1 MSAML
6 EVRNVSKHFGSL
18 VAVQDVSLT
27 VAKGEL
33 RAIIGPNGAGKTTFF
48 NMISGFFPP
57 TKGDIVFDGEVVTK
71 QTVAARV
78 ASGMART
85 FQITEIFPELSVREN
100 VRIAQESADGYRL
113 HMWVSRA
120 ETARVMREV
129 DELMTVTGLDGK
141 ADRLVGELSHG
152 DQRAAEIAMALALRP
167 RLLLLD
173 EPTAGH
179 GRTGDLSCRRA
190 DPSAAQGQQL
200 YDCIDRA
207 RHAGGV
213 QPGGSHHGAG
223 RGQDAG
229 RWHAAGDRRGSARAG
244 GVSGE
249 GRMNA
254 LEAEGLNTF
263 YGKSHILHDVGLT
276 VAEGRITTLLGRNGA
291 GKSTT
296 LRSLVGLTPPRSGH
310 VRVFGQETTRLP
322 TYRIA
327 ALGVGYVPEG
337 RRIFANLTVDENL
350 QVPLERPGPFT
361 IPRIYQLFPR
371 LAERKQNRGRQLS
384 GGEQEMLSIARAL
397 LLNPRLLILDE
408 PSQGLAPL
416 IVREVF
422 RIVAQMRT
430 EGISVLLV
438 EQNVRVALE
447 VADDAYV
454 IENGQI
460 VYTGLAAELGA
471 DEERIQALA
480 GASAEEW
487 HLDEMLPT

>member
-1 MSAML
+1 MS
-6 EVRNVSKHFGSL
+6 
-18 VAVQDVSLT
+18 
-27 VAKGEL
+27 
-33 RAIIGPNGAGKTTFF
+33 
-48 NMISGFFPP
+48 
-57 TKGDIVFDGEVVTK
+57 
-71 QTVAARV
+71 
-78 ASGMART
+78 
-85 FQITEIFPELSVREN
+85 
-100 VRIAQESADGYRL
+100 
-113 HMWVSRA
+113 
-120 ETARVMREV
+120 
-129 DELMTVTGLDGK
+129 
-141 ADRLVGELSHG
+141 
-152 DQRAAEIAMALALRP
+152 
-167 RLLLLD
+167 
-173 EPTAGH
+173 
-179 GRTGDLSCRRA
+179 
-190 DPSAAQGQQL
+190 
-200 YDCIDRA
+200 
-207 RHAGGV
+207 
-213 QPGGSHHGAG
+213 
-223 RGQDAG
+223 
-229 RWHAAGDRRGSARAG
+229 
-244 GVSGE
+244 
-249 GRMNA
+249 A

-291 GKSTT
+291 GKTTT

-310 VRVFGQETTRLP
+310 VRVFGQDVTKLP

-327 ALGVGYVPEG
+327 GLGVGYVPEG

-350 QVPLERPGPFT
+350 QVPMERPGPWT

-422 RIVAQMRT
+422 RIVAQMRA

-438 EQNVRVALE
+438 EQNVRVALD

-454 IENGQI
+454 IENGQV
-460 VYTGLAAELGA
+460 VYSGSAAELGA

-487 HLDEMLPT
+487 HLDELLPT